1 MGLCRSTK
9 ITNPRAESDQIA
21 CNISVRAIVRHQ
33 FRAFR
38 LGVESEV
45 AFTPSH
51 SEPYMRLSP
60 HTAPSLT
67 ASLLRV
73 QQPLFIKS
81 CFIIV
86 TVAM

>member
-1 MGLCRSTK
+1 MRYICFNLNRIGRNAT
-9 ITNPRAESDQIA
+9 TVGHTESNA
-21 CNISVRAIVRHQ
+21 WEESHLWARR
-33 FRAFR
+33 R
-38 LGVESEV
+38 LGVESKV

-81 CFIIV
+81 CFIIAG
-86 TVAM
+86 VAM